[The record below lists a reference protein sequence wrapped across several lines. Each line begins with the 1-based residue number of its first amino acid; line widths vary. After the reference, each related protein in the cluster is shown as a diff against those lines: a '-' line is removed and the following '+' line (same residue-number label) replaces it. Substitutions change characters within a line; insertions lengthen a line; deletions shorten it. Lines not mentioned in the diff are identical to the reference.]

1 MIRPDPGAGTIHA
14 LGVPAKRNVL
24 RYVAIGGIAVVGILS
39 IFLLRARLSPLVH
52 HDESHPSDKALEAI
66 FKEHEADFKQ
76 LIAMSNVDA
85 KVVRVAPDFTW
96 LDNNPRWPRPESEIG
111 FSMERWDQ
119 YRELFKRLDLRK
131 GLSRYP
137 DGNTIEFIASTQ
149 GLLTGGSSK
158 GYIYSTKNLTPLYD
172 SLDQPAPSS
181 QGKYVYKRL
190 KTNWYLYYYAE

>member
-1 MIRPDPGAGTIHA
+1 MRVEGGRKIFRDLDRQLELSLRRPD
-14 LGVPAKRNVL
+14 
-24 RYVAIGGIAVVGILS
+24 
-39 IFLLRARLSPLVH
+39 
-52 HDESHPSDKALEAI
+52 
-66 FKEHEADFKQ
+66 
-76 LIAMSNVDA
+76 
-85 KVVRVAPDFTW
+85 
-96 LDNNPRWPRPESEIG
+96 
-111 FSMERWDQ
+111 
-119 YRELFKRLDLRK
+119 
-131 GLSRYP
+131 P